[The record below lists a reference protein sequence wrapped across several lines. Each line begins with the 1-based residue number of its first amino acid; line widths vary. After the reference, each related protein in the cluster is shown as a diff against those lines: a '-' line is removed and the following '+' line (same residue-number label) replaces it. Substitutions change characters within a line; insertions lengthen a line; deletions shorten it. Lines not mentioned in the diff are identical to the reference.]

1 MRIMTATASLPVG
14 LLNLVGLSRGILEEL
29 LIVALLHEG
38 WLELLN
44 DLCELQG
51 YRGLPWLDGR
61 L

>member
-1 MRIMTATASLPVG
+1 MTATASLPLG
-14 LLNLVGLSRGILEEL
+14 LLNMVGLPGGILEEL
-29 LIVALLHEG
+29 LVVALLHEG

-51 YRGLPWLDGR
+51 YRGLPWLAGR